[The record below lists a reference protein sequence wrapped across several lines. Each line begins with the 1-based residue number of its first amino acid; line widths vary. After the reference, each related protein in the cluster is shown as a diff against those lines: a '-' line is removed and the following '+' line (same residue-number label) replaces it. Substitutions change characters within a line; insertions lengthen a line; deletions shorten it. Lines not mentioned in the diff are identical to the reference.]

1 MDKVHVGMLGDSTV
15 IESGGEIQVKTGG
28 RIFLDGGLIQLG
40 TAVPSALTTVS
51 LAALTTVGV
60 AALSTNQ
67 PEALTTTQL
76 SALCVNNDLAATA
89 ITTLQSDLNTIK
101 SALQTAGFI
110 R

>member
-28 RIFLDGGLIQLG
+28 RIRLDGGVIQLG
-40 TAVPSALTTVS
+40 SSIPTALTTVS

-60 AALSTNQ
+60 AALSTSQ
-67 PEALTTTQL
+67 TQAMTTTQL

-89 ITTLQSDLNTIK
+89 IPTLQADLNTIK